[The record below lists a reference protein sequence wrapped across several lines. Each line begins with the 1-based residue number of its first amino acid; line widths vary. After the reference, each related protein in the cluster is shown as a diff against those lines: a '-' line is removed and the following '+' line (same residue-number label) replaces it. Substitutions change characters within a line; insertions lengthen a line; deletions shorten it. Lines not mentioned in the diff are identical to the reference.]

1 MLMRYGFILKSIRL
15 ESMVGPIKSFFAIKP
30 RSGPKFNRVVMALLL
45 VSMLVSV
52 LLVSGCISSSKH
64 TIELESK
71 VVPGKVSLER
81 PEPINVE
88 AKVTNIGTSQETVTV
103 DVINKTEG
111 LFMAYPNK
119 TTFTLKPGESRTI
132 TFIASM
138 TFDAVPG
145 EYIIDIQTKTVGGDV
160 VIDSAKL
167 QVVEKRGLL

>member
-1 MLMRYGFILKSIRL
+1 MRYGFILKSIRL
-15 ESMVGPIKSFFAIKP
+15 EFMVGPIKSFFALTSK
-30 RSGPKFNRVVMALLL
+30 PKFTRVVMTLLL
-45 VSMLVSV
+45 VSV
-52 LLVSGCISSSKH
+52 LFVAGCISSSKH
-64 TIELESK
+64 TIELESN

-88 AKVTNIGTSQETVTV
+88 AKVTNIGTSQETVTA
-103 DVINKTEG
+103 DVIKTEG

-132 TFIASM
+132 TFTASM

-160 VIDSAKL
+160 VIDRAKL

>member
-1 MLMRYGFILKSIRL
+1 MRYGFILKSIRL
-15 ESMVGPIKSFFAIKP
+15 ESMVGQIKSFFALKP
-30 RSGPKFNRVVMALLL
+30 RPEPTLNRIVMALLL
-45 VSMLVSV
+45 VFMLVSV

-71 VVPGKVSLER
+71 VVPSKVSLER

-88 AKVTNIGTSQETVTV
+88 ARVTNIGTSQETVTA
-103 DVINKTEG
+103 DVIKTEG

-132 TFIASM
+132 TFTASM

-160 VIDSAKL
+160 VIDRAKL
-167 QVVEKRGLL
+167 QVVKKRGLL